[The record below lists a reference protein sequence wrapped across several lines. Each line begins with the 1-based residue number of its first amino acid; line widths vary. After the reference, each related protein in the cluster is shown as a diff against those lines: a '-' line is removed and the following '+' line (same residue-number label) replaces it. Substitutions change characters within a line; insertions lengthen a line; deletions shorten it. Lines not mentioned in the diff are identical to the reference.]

1 MHAVSPDLRTFRKFS
16 CLDAKDRLF
25 RCKIAVFE
33 NKKSCD
39 FDNAQDFITCIRVIL
54 FQNEFK
60 S

>member
-33 NKKSCD
+33 NKKSCH

-54 FQNEFK
+54 F
-60 S
+60 